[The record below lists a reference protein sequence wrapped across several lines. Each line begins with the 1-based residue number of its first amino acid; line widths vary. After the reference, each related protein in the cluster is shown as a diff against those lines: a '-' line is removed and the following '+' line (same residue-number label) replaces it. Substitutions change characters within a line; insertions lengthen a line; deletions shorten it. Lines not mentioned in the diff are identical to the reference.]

1 MKRLNLVLTIMLLV
15 MLSTTGAFAYVSDR
29 HDFGEIDFK
38 GATVTFVTHVD
49 SMLDPFKE
57 GGLYAGRLEEAK
69 ELFNI
74 GDIVVETADY
84 FDVGEAAFNRYLA
97 GDSQYDFW
105 LIPQGWFWDLASHD
119 AFYPVSEFLPEAYF
133 ETLPPIVQAKNEA
146 LRINGQKFHF
156 SSGGA
161 DDYSNAKVMVVNL
174 DIFERDNLGDPFE
187 LYLNNE
193 WTWETVEAIARKA
206 TRDTTGDGQIDQWGL
221 MKIGVEAMIMMN
233 GGVQVREEDG
243 YFKFTM
249 DEPEV
254 IEALRTYYK
263 WHFEENFTIGDW
275 QQIEFP
281 AGYVAMMLTDFW
293 TVGGTDTPYDFPYAV
308 LPPPMGPHVDDYV
321 YTPGGTVIMSP
332 FIPKNAAYPEGM
344 VALDNFLFRLDEYW
358 DRFDEQCVAKA
369 PDRISYEVLRNVVEK
384 TSPVGLYHDPILG
397 NEWAGD
403 LPFGAI
409 VAGVHEGRPPAT
421 VVNEVK
427 AQAQAILDE
436 LYGQK

>member
-1 MKRLNLVLTIMLLV
+1 MKRLNMILTIMLVLV
-15 MLSTTGAFAYVSDR
+15 VATASASAYVSDR

-38 GATVTFVTHVD
+38 GATVTFVTHMD
-49 SMLDPFKE
+49 SILDPFKE

-74 GDIVVETADY
+74 GDIVVEVVDY
-84 FDVGEAAFNRYLA
+84 FDVGDTAFNRYLA

-105 LIPQGWFWDLASHD
+105 IIPQGWFWNLASHD
-119 AFYPVSEFLPEAYF
+119 AFYPVSDILPEEYF
-133 ETLPPIVQAKNEA
+133 ESLPPIVRSKNEA
-146 LRINGQKFHF
+146 LRIDGKTFHF
-156 SSGGA
+156 SAGGA
-161 DDYSNAKVMVVNL
+161 DDYSDASLMVLNL

-187 LYLNNE
+187 LYRNKE
-193 WTWETVEAIARKA
+193 WTWEKVEEIARKA

-221 MKIGVEAMIMMN
+221 MNISPATFIMMN

-254 IEALRTYYK
+254 IEALRWYYRWK
-263 WHFEENFTIGDW
+263 NEENFSIGDW
-275 QQIEFP
+275 QGIEFP
-281 AGYVAMMLTDFW
+281 GGYVAMTVAGFW
-293 TVGGTDTPYDFPYAV
+293 TINRSDAPYEFRYAV
-308 LPPPMGPHVDDYV
+308 LPLPMGPHVDDYV
-321 YTPGGTVIMSP
+321 YTPGGPVIMST
-332 FIPKNAAYPEGM
+332 FLPKNSAYPEGM

-358 DRFDEQCVAKA
+358 ERFDEQCVAKA
-369 PDRISYEVLRNVVEK
+369 PDRVSYEVLRNVLEK

-397 NEWAGD
+397 NEWAVD

-409 VAGVHEGRPPAT
+409 VAGVNEGRPPAT

-436 LYGQK
+436 LYDQK